1 MCEVDATCA
10 CHVRAYRV
18 PQDVFA
24 ASSQSPQPSV
34 HKHAIDAPSLN
45 SFLIVY
51 LYGTQTPGH
60 AESLNSLS
68 HVYTSTSIVRLWH
81 QHDASHRHSPSTCP
95 PRATP
100 RISAGTCAPIIG
112 LSRARAHGKRSVSG
126 GSDCGR
132 HARREPLQT
141 LSIAPESSKRARTWQ
156 ATRLIRIGRRIGLN
170 LLSGRRQARKKE
182 RTWPDPRSSMRLRM
196 RRGCSG
202 R

>member
-1 MCEVDATCA
+1 MEFRFKVQSCFEFGVNECSCMCEVDATCA

-45 SFLIVY
+45 SFPIIYLYTTQTAAHTEPQFTLPRLHVY
-51 LYGTQTPGH
+51 LDC
-60 AESLNSLS
+60 ASLASARRLSSLQALPARRP
-68 HVYTSTSIVRLWH
+68 V
-81 QHDASHRHSPSTCP
+81 P

-112 LSRARAHGKRSVSG
+112 LSRARAHGKHSVSG

-132 HARREPLQT
+132 HARRELLQIPSQ
-141 LSIAPESSKRARTWQ
+141 LPPESSKRARNVASDESDSDW
-156 ATRLIRIGRRIGLN
+156 
-170 LLSGRRQARKKE
+170 KE
-182 RTWPDPRSSMRLRM
+182 LA
-196 RRGCSG
+196 
-202 R
+202 